1 MRDSTQEEKDAFKA
15 MNEGKLAFAT
25 MYAAVASKLKS
36 KGSNYTPPKKK
47 RKK

>member
-1 MRDSTQEEKDAFKA
+1 MRDSTKEEIEAFKA
-15 MNEGKLAFAT
+15 MNESQLTLAT
-25 MYAAVASKLKS
+25 MYELTSSKLKP